1 MIKNKDSKTSTS
13 GRQQHV
19 SKSMDVRMTSVN
31 NYRQSNK
38 GGRNGSNNDSRNNG
52 EGDNHNDNEE
62 NNVFMREPIT
72 PTSIRQRFGQQ
83 GIMREG
89 ARVSPPRSPT
99 AIESG
104 EQQLNQYQQRLKKC
118 DGIRSLSV
126 NPSKTLLAVGLA
138 DPPVVMMYRLP
149 DFTPIGITVRDH
161 HDAVFSV
168 QWLDDI
174 TFVTGSRDGS
184 LGLWKCRNEDDGDI
198 NKEELQKVPRL
209 WSSHSDG
216 YAPRIRD
223 TKLTGSATAASLA
236 ANGIVEIWD
245 LNQRQKVLL
254 LDNLSCFFFYL
265 CI

>member
-1 MIKNKDSKTSTS
+1 
-13 GRQQHV
+13 
-19 SKSMDVRMTSVN
+19 MDARMTSAN
-31 NYRQSNK
+31 NYGQTNK
-38 GGRNGSNNDSRNNG
+38 GRRDRSNNDNSNNG
-52 EGDNHNDNEE
+52 EGYDHNANEE

-72 PTSIRQRFGQQ
+72 PTSTRHRFGQQ
-83 GIMREG
+83 EMMREG
-89 ARVSPPRSPT
+89 GRVSPPRSPT
-99 AIESG
+99 AIEAG

-138 DPPVVMMYRLP
+138 DPAVVMVYRIP
-149 DFTPIGITVRDH
+149 DFTPVGITVRDH

-184 LGLWKCRNEDDGDI
+184 LGLWKCGSDGEADI
-198 NKEELQKVPRL
+198 NKEELQTVPRL

-223 TKLTGSATAASLA
+223 TKLTGSTTAASLA
-236 ANGIVEIWD
+236 ADGVVEIWD
-245 LNQRQKVLL
+245 LEQRQKVLL
-254 LDNLSCFFFYL
+254 LYNLSYFFLFMHL
-265 CI
+265 KN